1 MCGKSGMMYGTMD
14 VTAPHVGE
22 GEEVGD
28 LEAYGAKTSFDVSS
42 SLRLSFA
49 IIQSFVY
56 LQPIDNYHNL
66 LHCSKICSFNNFVT
80 ATQKTSIQ
88 SMLCNS
94 WARPLNNPLLMM
106 LLPNN
111 NPRLLIHQILLRSV
125 IKL

>member
-1 MCGKSGMMYGTMD
+1 MCGKSGMIYGTVD
-14 VTAPHVGE
+14 VTAPHVRE

-28 LEAYGAKTSFDVSS
+28 LEAHGAKTSFEVNS

-56 LQPIDNYHNL
+56 LHPIYNYHNL

-88 SMLCNS
+88 SMLRNS
-94 WARPLNNPLLMM
+94 WAPLLNKPLLMI

-125 IKL
+125 IMP